1 MIFFHSKISFLKNV
15 YIRWQISNQLL
26 FFDYYGH
33 GSHVTLEAIEQ
44 VSQDFKLYVVILRR
58 LFTCLFINDISSK

>member
-1 MIFFHSKISFLKNV
+1 MYILGGKSQTNSCFL
-15 YIRWQISNQLL
+15 I
-26 FFDYYGH
+26 YYGH

-58 LFTCLFINDISSK
+58 LFTCLFLIDINSK